1 MRGGARGFH
10 ERVELSSLSLAAGP
24 RFHNLPAQLLEVAQ
38 DRIFIKRLSFRWI
51 GVGHVIVDRDR
62 AVECKLV
69 SLQWGRMLSSRVAW
83 WASTLLVGLCS
94 VAHIGAEQDTRLRV
108 DVELVLVDTMVVDR
122 QGAPIVG
129 LQSTDFDVS
138 VGGRR
143 RKVVSAG
150 WVNHKH
156 DGERGQTGGGAP
168 LVEMSE
174 RRRFMLAVD
183 EHSFA
188 PGAAKAAMQAAGR
201 FIERLS
207 PTDLVGLY
215 TFPAGAGSGE
225 FTTDHAA
232 VRKKLDGVVG
242 MLEPPPTTFNL
253 TRSEITDISSGDA
266 EAWNRVAAR
275 ECGGTGFTGCRRN
288 IQSEAVSLAGYMEI
302 QLASSLSGLRGLI
315 RGLGDVDGRKSLVL
329 VSGGLF
335 TSDRSGGR
343 VNMGSEIRELGRE
356 AAQADINLYVLHM
369 DSSFIDA
376 FSTKR
381 GITPT
386 LFRDSNALAAGLEM
400 VAGAAGG
407 AVYRVQA
414 GNGDFAFDR
423 VLRETSAHY
432 VVGVEVDASDRD
444 GKPHPITV
452 RVRQRGATVRHRAF
466 VIIPVAQPK

>member
-1 MRGGARGFH
+1 MRRGARRFH
-10 ERVELSSLSLAAGP
+10 ERVELGSLSLAAGP

-38 DRIFIKRLSFRWI
+38 DRIFIKRLSFRWV
-51 GVGHVIVDRDR
+51 GVGHVIVERDR
-62 AVECKLV
+62 AVECKQV
-69 SLQWGRMLSSRVAW
+69 SLQWGRMLSSRVALW
-83 WASTLLVGLCS
+83 GATLLVGLCS

-108 DVELVLVDTMVVDR
+108 DVELVLVDTLVVDR

-168 LVEMSE
+168 MVEMSE

-215 TFPAGAGSGE
+215 TFPSGAGSAE
-225 FTTDHAA
+225 FTTDHAG
-232 VRKKLDGVVG
+232 VRKSLDRVVG
-242 MLEPPPTTFNL
+242 MLELPPTTFNL
-253 TRSEITDISSGDA
+253 SRSEITDISSGDT
-266 EAWNRVAAR
+266 EALNRVAAR
-275 ECGGTGFTGCRRN
+275 ECGPGRITCRRDLYA
-288 IQSEAVSLAGYMEI
+288 EAVSLAGYMEI

-356 AAQADINLYVLHM
+356 AAQANSNLYVLHM
-369 DSSFIDA
+369 DSSFMDA
-376 FSTKR
+376 FATRR